1 MRRSGLDGAPRGP
14 KTLPMFGLRLLR
26 AVGLLEGLSFV
37 LLLFVAMPLKYVWD
51 QPAAVRWVG
60 MGHGVLFVALVVL
73 VLQVGPSRGWPWS
86 RMAAGVAAA
95 FVPFGPFLFDRTLR
109 RELAEAR

>member
-1 MRRSGLDGAPRGP
+1 ML
-14 KTLPMFGLRLLR
+14 GLRLLR

-73 VLQVGPSRGWPWS
+73 VLQVGPSRGWPWR

-95 FVPFGPFLFDRTLR
+95 FVPFGPFLFDRTLQ